1 MKKPTDIGASVR
13 DRLLMLARDRGED
26 FQLVLLRY
34 ANERLL
40 YRLATSKH
48 GSRFVLKGAALFTL
62 WTGKPHRATR
72 DLDLLGFG
80 EATEPHVLTVF
91 KEVLATPVEDDGI
104 RFDASTLEV
113 GPIRE
118 RQEYGGIRV
127 QLVARIA
134 SAQVGLQVD
143 IGFGDAIT
151 PRAVDI
157 EFPALLDFPAPRLRA
172 YPRETVVAEKLEAI
186 VQLGMANSRMKDF
199 YDVALLSRIFE
210 FDGEVLTRA
219 IRVTFDRRKTPI
231 PAALPVGLTSEFAE
245 DASKKGQ
252 WSGFVRK
259 SGAQDAGTLADVI
272 AAIVMFVELPLRS
285 AASGEA
291 IAGHWPAGGPWTTA
305 RGG

>member
-1 MKKPTDIGASVR
+1 M
-13 DRLLMLARDRGED
+13 
-26 FQLVLLRY
+26 
-34 ANERLL
+34 
-40 YRLATSKH
+40 
-48 GSRFVLKGAALFTL
+48 
-62 WTGKPHRATR
+62 
-72 DLDLLGFG
+72 
-80 EATEPHVLTVF
+80 
-91 KEVLATPVEDDGI
+91 
-104 RFDASTLEV
+104 
-113 GPIRE
+113 
-118 RQEYGGIRV
+118 
-127 QLVARIA
+127 ARIA